1 MKYNSV
7 FDIIGP
13 VMIGP
18 SSSHTA
24 GSVKIGQTA
33 RNLFKQQP
41 DKVDIYLYGSFKETY
56 KGHKTDVALIGGV
69 LGFSTEDSRIKNA
82 YEEAE
87 KANMHVK
94 IIEMPEEKSHPNTAI
109 LHLFKGDD
117 TLMVEAVSI
126 GGGMIQ
132 VVSINDYPI
141 SLSGNLHSL
150 LVFHKDSFGT
160 IANVT
165 SILKDEALN
174 IGTMNVSRK
183 EVGQTALMTIEIDS
197 KCDGSTV
204 KRIEQVEGV
213 ERVIELKGKEA

>member
-1 MKYNSV
+1 
-7 FDIIGP
+7 
-13 VMIGP
+13 
-18 SSSHTA
+18 
-24 GSVKIGQTA
+24 
-33 RNLFKQQP
+33 
-41 DKVDIYLYGSFKETY
+41 
-56 KGHKTDVALIGGV
+56 
-69 LGFSTEDSRIKNA
+69 
-82 YEEAE
+82 
-87 KANMHVK
+87 
-94 IIEMPEEKSHPNTAI
+94 
-109 LHLFKGDD
+109 
-117 TLMVEAVSI
+117 MVEAVSI

-197 KCDGSTV
+197 KCDESTV